1 MTNGESVR
9 EDEWM
14 DAEPERSDTDLVAA
28 ARAGDRDAFA
38 ELWRRH
44 APAGRTVAR
53 SFTDED
59 PDDLVA
65 EAYARIL
72 KAVRDGRG
80 PHTGFRPYLFTT
92 IRNVAAAW
100 GGGRREE
107 PIEDATTIPDPTST
121 EAASMESLDRSL
133 TAQAFRSLPARWQE
147 VLWYCEV
154 ERMTPAAVA
163 PLLGLTANGT
173 AALAYRA
180 REGLRQAW
188 IQAHINASA
197 EGSDCRWATERMG
210 AYARGGLGKRETAR
224 LDRHLDDCT
233 RCSIVAA
240 EAQNVGSRLAL
251 VLLPLLLGIGG
262 ASAYAAQIA
271 HSAAATAAAATAA
284 AGMGGGAGG
293 AAAAGVKPAGTST
306 IGMTRSLGRVRGG
319 AKRSA
324 IGAGAAVAGLTVA
337 AVAVAAGVAGAIVL
351 GPQLMAAPRHD
362 AASGPS
368 DGAPQVSTPDAPS
381 ASSGASIS
389 PAVPAAPPIVPAV
402 PGPTIPPPAV
412 PAPVVQTPVAP
423 SPVVQTTVLPVARP
437 TAPAAPP
444 VTPPVP
450 PLVPPAAPA
459 ITSVI
464 PAGWQT
470 AATTLPLTGTGQPGA
485 TVIITAGPAGTALS
499 ARSATALSTPAGA
512 PLATVSVTAGG
523 TWAVDVDIAALTDG
537 AWVLSA
543 TQTTSSGTSAGATVR
558 IGVDRTAAPPVIVG
572 VDDGTGTN
580 AALLAPIL
588 TGTAEPGATVELFDH
603 GSGIATVTAD
613 AQGRWSSPEVI
624 AIPSA
629 YSLTARQTDPL
640 GNVSAQSAPVTGT
653 AIVPTVTATA
663 VPGGV
668 LMTVHGSPGTT
679 LTVWADGAPAPQLPD
694 LTLDAVGNAS
704 GEYVWTDTGSHRIGV
719 VSLFV
724 TASGTRHGVL
734 SDAPV
739 TLP

>member
-1 MTNGESVR
+1 VRSDDGLR

-14 DAEPERSDTDLVAA
+14 DAAPERSDTDLVES
-28 ARAGDRDAFA
+28 ARAGDREAFA

-59 PDDLVA
+59 PDDVVA
-65 EAYARIL
+65 EAYALIL

-92 IRNVAAAW
+92 IRNVAAGW
-100 GGGRREE
+100 GGGRREA
-107 PIEDATTIPDPTST
+107 PIEDASTIPDPSST
-121 EAASMESLDRSL
+121 EAASMEALDHSL

-197 EGSDCRWATERMG
+197 EGSDCRWTTERMG

-224 LDRHLDDCT
+224 LERHLDECT

-240 EAQNVGSRLAL
+240 EAHNVGSRLSL
-251 VLLPLLLGIGG
+251 ILLPLLLGIGG
-262 ASAYAAQIA
+262 ATAYAAQIA
-271 HSAAATAAAATAA
+271 HGAAVTAAAA
-284 AGMGGGAGG
+284 GVGGGAG
-293 AAAAGVKPAGTST
+293 AAAAGGQPAGAST
-306 IGMTRSLGRVRGG
+306 IGMTRSVGRAGTG
-319 AKRSA
+319 ANRAA
-324 IGAGAAVAGLTVA
+324 IGVGATVAGL
-337 AVAVAAGVAGAIVL
+337 AVAAGVAGAIVL
-351 GPQLMAAPRHD
+351 GPQLLGAPGHD
-362 AASGPS
+362 VASGRS
-368 DGAPQVSTPDAPS
+368 DGAPQASAQDAQST
-381 ASSGASIS
+381 SSGASTA
-389 PAVPAAPPIVPAV
+389 PAVPTTPPVVPAV
-402 PGPTIPPPAV
+402 PGPAV
-412 PAPVVQTPVAP
+412 PAPTDPGPTAPGPLVLTPAP
-423 SPVVQTTVLPVARP
+423 SPVTQATIPPVTQP

-444 VTPPVP
+444 VTPPA
-450 PLVPPAAPA
+450 PPAAPA
-459 ITSVI
+459 ITTVI

-485 TVIITAGPAGTALS
+485 TVAITASPAGTALS
-499 ARSATALSTPAGA
+499 ATSATALSAPA
-512 PLATVSVTAGG
+512 PLATATVTAAG
-523 TWAVDVDIAALTDG
+523 TWAVDVNIAALTDG

-543 TQTTSSGTSAGATVR
+543 TQTTSSGTSTGVTVR
-558 IGVDRTAAPPVIVG
+558 IGVDRTAEPPVIAA
-572 VDDGTGTN
+572 VDTGTGAT

-588 TGTAEPGATVELFDH
+588 TGTAEPGATVELLDH
-603 GSGIATVTAD
+603 GTGIATVTAD
-613 AQGRWSSPEVI
+613 AQGLWSSPELI

-640 GNVSAQSAPVTGT
+640 GNVSAESAPVTGT
-653 AIVPTVTATA
+653 ATVPTVTATV

-668 LMTVHGSPGTT
+668 QLAVHGTPGTT
-679 LTVWADGAPAPQLPD
+679 LAVWADGTPAPQLPD
-694 LTLDAVGNAS
+694 LILDAAGDAS
-704 GEYVWTDTGSHRIGV
+704 SDYVWTDSGTHRIGV
-719 VSLFV
+719 VALFA